1 MIPPTGRFLKGFLMI
16 RRPYRKQ
23 RDRSRL
29 TPSAMPPGPFINP
42 VVTLVATKAR
52 VTCSAPIVVR
62 ALPTEITRQ
71 AAGSGPQL
79 LPTGYTIV
87 DAQTV
92 DLTYAASCVAT
103 DKITVPAGVQNVRGT
118 SGGQLSPSVTTF

>member
-1 MIPPTGRFLKGFLMI
+1 ML

-29 TPSAMPPGPFINP
+29 TPSNMPAGPFINP

-52 VTCSAPIVVR
+52 VSCGAPVVVR

-71 AAGSGPQL
+71 AAGAGPQL
-79 LPTGYTIV
+79 LPTGYTII
-87 DAQTV
+87 DAQTF
-92 DLTYAASCVAT
+92 DLTYAANCVAT

-118 SGGQLSPSVTTF
+118 AGGQLTPSVTTF